1 MNFTIVAS
9 LLFCYTS
16 PSKSYVPM
24 KRFSFLFLSIA
35 ISLFCVAL
43 PAHAADPKPTVRD
56 TGYKATF
63 VSQSEPDP
71 IVIEA
76 GATKM
81 VKIKFKNTGTQTWA
95 NTGKNYISAY
105 TMEPRGR
112 ATAFLGNG
120 TGWTSAKQTDHMAGT
135 IKPGQIGE
143 MGITLHAPEKVG
155 TYKEQFY
162 LASENWSW
170 VQGGYFFLEI
180 KVVTKTMVAKP
191 VTPTTPTDTT
201 TTPSLSYRANLMG
214 LSKKSVTARGGD
226 QVSVVTLYQNIGDTP
241 WSGYVLSSG
250 SGASIA
256 STASSFSFADN
267 VWTDA
272 TTILARQSSV
282 APGAVARETFSF
294 RAPKEKG
301 DYIFTAGLRV
311 DGQVIHQFN
320 IDVHVT
326 ENAPLNYVAPTF
338 DSASHDPINTELPQ
352 LTEEPRIRVGITTE
366 GASLQFVSTE
376 DDYQV
381 YDGAAVMGIL
391 SQSQTATLAYV
402 EGVYTFQGGDI
413 AFLSPNAP
421 RLVPINNPHAV
432 FTLPGLKRPMSWVGS
447 GDFNSYR
454 GGFEYRKGQNDNV
467 LYAVNDLLLEDYVKG
482 VSETGKSDQ
491 LEFVKANLTAARTYA
506 YVSRGKYPFFDVL
519 ASTYDQLYLGYNVEL
534 YNTRVVQASAET
546 RGRMVTYAGQVVITP
561 YFGNSNGYT
570 RSWSSVWGGA
580 EKPWLVPVK
589 ADYDLRDS
597 KWLFGHGVGMS
608 QRDANIRA
616 KEEGVDYKQ
625 LLKYYYTGVDVSLMY
640 E

>member
-1 MNFTIVAS
+1 MNFTIVS
-9 LLFCYTS
+9 SYIFCYTS
-16 PSKSYVPM
+16 PSKSYVSM
-24 KRFSFLFLSIA
+24 KRFSFLFLSIT

-43 PAHAADPKPTVRD
+43 PAHAADPKPTIRD

-76 GATKM
+76 GTTKM
-81 VKIKFKNTGTQTWA
+81 VKIKFKNTGTQTWN

-105 TMEPRGR
+105 TMEPRNR
-112 ATAFLGNG
+112 DSVFVGNG
-120 TGWTSAKQTDHMAGT
+120 TGWKSAKQTDHMAGT

-143 MGITLHAPEKVG
+143 MGITLHAPDKVG

-170 VQGGYFFLEI
+170 VQGGYFFLEVN
-180 KVVTKTMVAKP
+180 VVPKTTVAKP
-191 VTPTTPTDTT
+191 VIPTPATDTT
-201 TTPSLSYRANLMG
+201 TTPSLSYKANLMG
-214 LSKKSVTARGGD
+214 LSKKTVSARGGD
-226 QVSVVTLYQNIGDTP
+226 QISIVTLYQNIGETP
-241 WSGYVLSSG
+241 WNGYVLSAG
-250 SGASIA
+250 SGASLA
-256 STASSFSFADN
+256 STVSSFSFADS
-267 VWTDA
+267 VWADA

-282 APGAVARETFSF
+282 DPGAVARETFSF
-294 RAPKEKG
+294 RAPREKG
-301 DYIFTAGLRV
+301 DYVFTAGLRV
-311 DGQVIHQFN
+311 NGQVIHQFN

-326 ENAPLNYVAPTF
+326 EHAPLNYVAPTF
-338 DSASHDPINTELPQ
+338 DVASHEPLDTELPR

-366 GASLQFVSTE
+366 GTSLQFVSTE

-381 YDGAAVMGIL
+381 YDGATVMGIL
-391 SQSQTATLAYV
+391 SQSQTATLTYV
-402 EGVYTFQGGDI
+402 DGLYTFQGGDV

-432 FTLPGLKRPMSWVGS
+432 FMLPGLKRPMSWVGP
-447 GDFNSYR
+447 GDFNQYR
-454 GGFEYRKGQNDNV
+454 GAFEYRKGQNDNV
-467 LYAVNDLLLEDYVKG
+467 LYAVNDLFLEDYVKG
-482 VSETGKSDQ
+482 ISETGKSDQ

-519 ASTYDQLYLGYNVEL
+519 ASTYDQLYLGYNVEG
-534 YNTRVVQASAET
+534 YNTRVVQASNET
-546 RGRMVTYAGQVVITP
+546 RGRMVVYQDQVVITP

-616 KEEGVDYKQ
+616 KEEGLTYKQ
-625 LLKYYYTGVDVSLMY
+625 LLQYYYTGVDVALMY
-640 E
+640 